1 MRIFRFISS
10 NYFIIVFFFFLNV
23 SVVQS
28 NTITDS
34 LMAILKLSPNDTTR
48 VKNLLALQNE
58 LRFNKDTSLHL
69 LKEALELSENLKDNN
84 FISKTNTTLA
94 WWYNSTTKNSD
105 SALAISRRLL
115 ERMQNAKF
123 NSGMASAYRT
133 MSVVYAESSL
143 DSAIYYGIK
152 AIEVYKKDKNLDAI
166 NKVKINMGGIYHN
179 MKKYDDAIAITKE
192 VLPYFEEKK
201 NLLVLGTAFI
211 NLGNFYLS
219 KKNYANAIVYMQ
231 KSYECN
237 RLRND
242 QYGIAYALAQIGGVY
257 IKQAKFNEA
266 KPYYEQA
273 LKAGE
278 KINSDE
284 IKYMGHGG
292 LIQIAA
298 ANNEWDK
305 VVSFD
310 NKDLKI
316 SFLHEPDELKIYELL
331 ANAYEKKGDYKRAH
345 ENYKQYIELRSKL
358 ADKDRLDK
366 ADELE
371 AIYQNKEKQNKIE
384 LLNKEKEIETAEK
397 NKQRIIRNGIIV
409 LSLVLIA
416 LGALLFNRFKLNKKI
431 EQQQALLNERKRIS
445 TELHDDLGAQ
455 LSTTRML
462 IGNLKSKNET
472 KDDALI
478 IEKSI
483 SMLEDSI
490 YKLRTIMSDLENTTL
505 EKDGYLKATE
515 ELINKISS
523 LQNIKFN
530 LSHTGLDE
538 RLNKN
543 AEHHLF
549 RITQELVNN
558 TLKYANATKI
568 YIDIVRNDT
577 NVSFLYEDD
586 GAGFDTSNAT
596 TGKGL
601 RNIAH
606 RAGSLNAQME
616 LDSSPGNGMRLNLQF
631 NII

>member
-472 KDDALI
+472 KDDAVI

>member
-1 MRIFRFISS
+1 M
-10 NYFIIVFFFFLNV
+10 
-23 SVVQS
+23 QS

>member
-1 MRIFRFISS
+1 MTTARMKVNFC
-10 NYFIIVFFFFLNV
+10 NV
-23 SVVQS
+23 IMLLLFTFGFNICVLA
-28 NTITDS
+28 NTDS
-34 LMAILKLSPNDTTR
+34 LLTVLNKAKTDSAR
-48 VKNLLALQNE
+48 VEE
-58 LRFNKDTSLHL
+58 LVQLHQATRFNKDSSFYFI
-69 LKEALELSENLKDNN
+69 KEAIAVAENSKD
-84 FISKTNTTLA
+84 IKLITKCVMALA
-94 WWYNSTTKNSD
+94 WHYSSTTKNKD
-105 SALAISRRLL
+105 SALVVSRNVL
-115 ERMQNAKF
+115 ERIKKANYKVGEAWVYKI
-123 NSGMASAYRT
+123 
-133 MSVVYAESSL
+133 MSLVFAESKL
-143 DSAIYYGIK
+143 DSSVYYAIK
-152 AIEVYKKDKNLDAI
+152 AMKLYKEEKNI
-166 NKVKINMGGIYHN
+166 RGENSIKINIAGVYNN
-179 MKKYDDAIAITKE
+179 MKKYREAIAVSMEALTYSIE
-192 VLPYFEEKK
+192 VK
-201 NLLVLGTAFI
+201 NYHYAGTACVNI
-211 NLGNFYLS
+211 GNSYLS
-219 KKNYANAIVYMQ
+219 LNQYDSAIIYMH
-231 KSYECN
+231 KSYEYN
-237 RLRND
+237 KLRED
-242 QYGIAYALAQIGGVY
+242 PYGEAYALAQIGHIY
-257 IKQAKFNEA
+257 LKQKKYKEAYPFFKQAVDN
-266 KPYYEQA
+266 
-273 LKAGE
+273 GI

-298 ANNEWDK
+298 ANNEWNK

-310 NKDLKI
+310 NEDLKK

-331 ANAYEKKGDYKRAH
+331 ALAYEKKGNYEKAY
-345 ENYKQYIELRSKL
+345 ENYKQYIELQSKIT
-358 ADKDRLDK
+358 DKERLQK

-384 LLNKEKEIETAEK
+384 LLNKEKEIEAAEK
-397 NKQRIIRNGIIV
+397 NKQVLIRNGIIV

-472 KDDALI
+472 KNDAVI

-483 SMLEDSI
+483 GMLEDSI

-543 AEHHLF
+543 TEHHLF

-558 TLKYANATKI
+558 TLKYANAKKI
-568 YIDIVRNDT
+568 SVDIVRNNNCVT
-577 NVSFLYEDD
+577 FLYEDD
-586 GAGFDTSNAT
+586 GAGFDTGNAT

>member
-1 MRIFRFISS
+1 M
-10 NYFIIVFFFFLNV
+10 
-23 SVVQS
+23 QS

-472 KDDALI
+472 KDDAVI